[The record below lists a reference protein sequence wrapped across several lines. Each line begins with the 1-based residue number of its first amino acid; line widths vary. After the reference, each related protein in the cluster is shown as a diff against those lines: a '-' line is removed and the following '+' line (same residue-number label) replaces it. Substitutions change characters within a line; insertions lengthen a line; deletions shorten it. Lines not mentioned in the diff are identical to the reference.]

1 MPLIGISQVCYM
13 HFKITSKLKYFGS
26 GWFGTSST
34 HIFCD
39 RLFFYFLKILKKKHV
54 GRLYTDLK
62 NMTESLNVF
71 YLRDTDH
78 EFETKLYLSELVYL
92 YVYCMLVYLYVYCM
106 RVYLYVY
113 CMRVYII
120 QKSKFKNNRVV
131 SVSIPWY
138 YHRTCCFCFHSL
150 ILP

>member
-1 MPLIGISQVCYM
+1 
-13 HFKITSKLKYFGS
+13 
-26 GWFGTSST
+26 
-34 HIFCD
+34 
-39 RLFFYFLKILKKKHV
+39 
-54 GRLYTDLK
+54 
-62 NMTESLNVF
+62 MTESLNVF

-131 SVSIPWY
+131 SVSIP
-138 YHRTCCFCFHSL
+138 
-150 ILP
+150 